1 MGGDYPGRRMSD
13 ALPGFKCMFCN
24 EIITS
29 GELDPCALNVTASI
43 EQPRACQK
51 EQTFFCHIACLH
63 AASHPFMHSAFYIA
77 QRECATIGDIE
88 EDALAPMAE
97 RTLH

>member
-1 MGGDYPGRRMSD
+1 MSD
-13 ALPGFKCMFCN
+13 GHSLPGFKCVFCN

-29 GELDPCALNVTASI
+29 GELDPCALTVTASI
-43 EQPRACQK
+43 EQPRARQK
-51 EQTFFCHIACLH
+51 EQTFFCHISCLH

-77 QRECATIGDIE
+77 QTQFAAIGDSD
-88 EDALAPMAE
+88 EDAHAPMAE